1 MHVDTEVHS
10 QLNLISGENTANRPC
25 VYGFMALAYF
35 DPVIESCKA
44 AWQLKLT
51 LYNAA
56 PYGPKSGTNNYLD
69 FGNKG

>member
-1 MHVDTEVHS
+1 
-10 QLNLISGENTANRPC
+10 
-25 VYGFMALAYF
+25 MALAYF
-35 DPVIESCKA
+35 DPVIESCNA

-69 FGNKG
+69 FGKRGKKKIPELVTLNND